1 MPHPEEG
8 MFHAL
13 LDGELTPD
21 EVRII
26 EAHMASCAACA
37 ARLEDVRAIFDESTA
52 LVDRLELP
60 ERKASGSSAPP
71 LDLVRAKRARTIPR
85 QRLRT
90 LAWAATVVIAAG
102 AGYLASD
109 WRHRVPGQTPAS
121 AMNERGQVPAV
132 STEQALGDRAA
143 DSPGDEAAQRVA
155 QADLPSVGAARPLER
170 EQERAMDRRAAAPVP
185 ATPAPVDAV
194 VGGAAQGGAARGN
207 VSGEPELESPAARRD
222 RLAQV
227 ARAEERDA
235 GRAADAPAVQAPGAD
250 AAASRA
256 AVSGLVE
263 DARREGDFAKAAQA
277 APAEGFRAQVTPP
290 RPVTLEDAVDA
301 LNGAIR
307 LVDGASLTRVETSDP
322 PAVPWAEVEGP
333 LVRVVYRLEGAEVV
347 LSQVRINPGREA
359 VAERAAA
366 KRALDAV
373 GDVGTVP
380 HLAPGDTLVVAEPG
394 GGYRVW
400 WLDGSRRILSLSG
413 PLGQD
418 ALKRI
423 VDRIR

>member
-26 EAHMASCAACA
+26 EAHVASCAACA

-52 LVDRLELP
+52 LVERLELP

-71 LDLVRAKRARTIPR
+71 PDLVRAKRARTIPS

-102 AGYLASD
+102 AGYLAGD
-109 WRHRVPGQTPAS
+109 WRHRVPGQAPAS

-132 STEQALGDRAA
+132 STEEAKR
-143 DSPGDEAAQRVA
+143 DEAAKAVV
-155 QADLPSVGAARPLER
+155 QAELPRASEARPA
-170 EQERAMDRRAAAPVP
+170 EQEQQRATGKDDDAPVP
-185 ATPAPVDAV
+185 TTPAPVDAV

-207 VSGEPELESPAARRD
+207 VSGKPGPESPTARRD

-235 GRAADAPAVQAPGAD
+235 GRAADAPAVQALGAD

-263 DARREGDFAKAAQA
+263 DARREADFAKAADA
-277 APAEGFRAQVTPP
+277 APAEGFRAQVTRP
-290 RPVTLEDAVDA
+290 RPVTLEEAVDA

-347 LSQVRINPGREA
+347 LSQVRVNPGREV

-366 KRALDAV
+366 KRAVDAV
-373 GDVGTVP
+373 GHVGTVP

-394 GGYRVW
+394 GGYRLW

>member
-1 MPHPEEG
+1 MPHPDEG

-21 EVRII
+21 EVRIL
-26 EAHMASCAACA
+26 EAHVASCAACA

-52 LVDRLELP
+52 LVERLELP
-60 ERKASGSSAPP
+60 ERKASGSSVPP
-71 LDLVRAKRARTIPR
+71 LDLVRATRARTIPS

-102 AGYLASD
+102 AGYLAGD
-109 WRHRVPGQTPAS
+109 WRHRVPGQTPAT

-132 STEQALGDRAA
+132 STERVSGDRAA
-143 DSPGDEAAQRVA
+143 DSPDDEVGQRVA
-155 QADLPSVGAARPLER
+155 QSDLPSVGAARPLER
-170 EQERAMDRRAAAPVP
+170 EQAPVN
-185 ATPAPVDAV
+185 AV
-194 VGGAAQGGAARGN
+194 VGGAAEAQAARDN
-207 VSGEPELESPAARRD
+207 VSGKPELESPTARRD
-222 RLAQV
+222 PLAQV
-227 ARAEERDA
+227 ARTEERDV

-250 AAASRA
+250 AAPSRA

-263 DARREGDFAKAAQA
+263 DARREGAFAKAAEPT
-277 APAEGFRAQVTPP
+277 PAEQFRGQVTPP

-347 LSQVRINPGREA
+347 LSQVRISPGREA
-359 VAERAAA
+359 EAERAAA

-373 GDVGTVP
+373 EGVGTVP

-423 VDRIR
+423 VARIR

>member
-1 MPHPEEG
+1 MPHPDEG

-21 EVRII
+21 EVRIV
-26 EAHMASCAACA
+26 EAHVASCAACA
-37 ARLEDVRAIFDESTA
+37 ARLEDVRAVFDESTA
-52 LVDRLELP
+52 LVERLELP
-60 ERKASGSSAPP
+60 ERKASGSSVPP
-71 LDLVRAKRARTIPR
+71 LDLVRATRARTIPS

-102 AGYLASD
+102 AGYLAGD
-109 WRHRVPGQTPAS
+109 WRHRVPGQTPAT

-132 STEQALGDRAA
+132 STERVSGDRAA
-143 DSPGDEAAQRVA
+143 EPPGDEVGQRVA
-155 QADLPSVGAARPLER
+155 RSDLPSVGAARPLER
-170 EQERAMDRRAAAPVP
+170 EQAPVN
-185 ATPAPVDAV
+185 AG
-194 VGGAAQGGAARGN
+194 VGGAAEAQAARGN
-207 VSGEPELESPAARRD
+207 VSGKPELESPTARRD

-227 ARAEERDA
+227 ARTEERDV

-250 AAASRA
+250 AAPSRA

-263 DARREGDFAKAAQA
+263 DARREGAFAKAAEA

-290 RPVTLEDAVDA
+290 RSVTLEDAVDA

-347 LSQVRINPGREA
+347 LSQVRISPGREA

-366 KRALDAV
+366 KRALDAIE
-373 GDVGTVP
+373 DVGTVP

-418 ALKRI
+418 ALKLI
-423 VDRIR
+423 VARVR